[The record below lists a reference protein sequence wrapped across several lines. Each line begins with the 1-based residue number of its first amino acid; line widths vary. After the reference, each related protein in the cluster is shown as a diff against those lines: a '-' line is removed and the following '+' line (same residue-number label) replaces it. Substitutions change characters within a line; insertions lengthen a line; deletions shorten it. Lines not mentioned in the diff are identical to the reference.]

1 MINIPID
8 PDFDNMSTTSS
19 EEGSWWLQASP
30 VLTFWFGVASGVAA
44 ISLLGLIFIIG

>member
-1 MINIPID
+1 MSHITFD
-8 PDFDNMSTTSS
+8 PDFDNTPTSS
-19 EEGSWWLQASP
+19 NEGSWWLQASP